1 MLVVFSP
8 LNLRRSSEEAFKLAR
23 GYAVEQMRIVQ
34 CRAQRSACGMT
45 SVRGPAA
52 VSLPRGKVR
61 FKRFGDQVTE
71 VGRRIQVWKARVK
84 GIQNVK

>member
-8 LNLRRSSEEAFKLAR
+8 PNLRRSSEEAFKLAR

-45 SVRGPAA
+45 SVPTDERANRTFP
-52 VSLPRGKVR
+52 SS
-61 FKRFGDQVTE
+61 
-71 VGRRIQVWKARVK
+71 
-84 GIQNVK
+84 